1 MENNY
6 KLKLISERASV
17 SLQNLVET
25 VNFLDPPI
33 GLRGLQLALPRLCH
47 TMKWVDSFGHSALF
61 SSPIS
66 STLTELENNTDWVNA
81 LPNEIVSGLRSRN
94 LLPQKISKHL
104 LYTALTE
111 AISDSHQ
118 EVLASPFLAIF
129 IIAIKTDVLSDST
142 KIEAQRSIRWL
153 FNSKSS
159 DGLLLRQ
166 LFEGIPSPDPSNLDQ
181 VTKIASH
188 FKSLS
193 WINQVIGQENSKPR
207 TNKNHGRTNNPRQL
221 RSARISTN
229 EHSNANKRQSIRVK
243 NISGRTIF
251 SHKQVST
258 RGLAPIEAG
267 SMQTVLVAPPRAEY
281 DIELE
286 QRRLA
291 LYSEMEHQY
300 LPGKW
305 ENLTQ
310 EEVILLRNEIRQ
322 LIDNNNIVGLLL
334 ALSII
339 TARNIADLIAIP
351 LIENNKCCNSIWFSE
366 DLTTWGHPT
375 YRPPNAFRPD
385 KNNGKFL
392 HRTNSN
398 IILNLPSL
406 IKERCLKF
414 FKFSSGNC
422 TLGEAISLNSSSAVK
437 IAKEWLAI
445 FRYQSNNRR
454 ITLSRTRD
462 FALQSVLT
470 ETMDPALTAHLFWLD
485 SGNTAS
491 IYYATYHSDKLQHEY
506 SRTLECML
514 GVTPAITLKPYY
526 VGSKLLV
533 KQEYVQHWINDWKKN
548 LSSAK
553 RLTHLEKLAE
563 VHNHIVG
570 YTAMMLMFVTGHRS
584 VADPFENIM
593 NFDEAAATFI
603 IADKMNGGKDD
614 GRLVW
619 LPETVV
625 QQLKVYL
632 AHLKALSTRLL
643 SYDFQLSNSIKKT
656 SEGNGALPLFFLFE
670 KTSNDQERPIP
681 NQLTPSSLSKLL
693 RLSVPLN
700 WSRHYLSSH
709 LRINNI
715 PVEYMDQQLDHLKK
729 GQRFDGSYSV
739 LSVADIG
746 NVLQPALE
754 KILRSAGWSVLSG
767 IQSFPT
773 KASKINYPQHY
784 WKIGSSDRAAR
795 RIKNQ
800 SRMKGRL
807 RQILKTFNN
816 EDLCKAGLT
825 KLAAEIKSEFNTE
838 VEQIKAQTLV
848 YKFLTRRFVNA
859 AQILRKYWSC
869 TTQLSKDISIFNLD
883 HGVKLSHARLCH
895 KVLRQWAIELSDGE
909 HSQVQWLALFIS
921 SAIFEA
927 GLVQLR
933 FINQL
938 LSANICPFYQLNNRV
953 WFDFVDN
960 SYKPHAIRRWIP
972 DTLTTLIFI
981 QLQNKFN
988 DESSIKNFSQVKKI
1002 ITKKFN
1008 VRSFEKLLSIAKSLY
1023 HQQLPAY
1030 LAHYVTGKN
1039 QSASLPRNAWLR
1051 LMTGKHFPYD
1061 DVKTVYAQTMAIA
1074 PKKSFRSLG
1083 PITYYT
1089 HTEAFEKGE
1098 ILRKR
1103 FRVLLNNADTHGMTK
1118 QHLIVQLTQIYSE
1131 MKSSSSPLPPFLSVF
1146 MQWTISI
1153 ATDGRTTVD
1162 LAISTVRS
1170 YFLSIG
1176 RHLATTTASYSSFND
1191 LDEDDFSVIYIRI
1204 LDSTTKNNRAA
1215 NAELLE
1221 SFHHYLHNSYDVPFV
1236 DFNIIEPNRKK
1247 TSVRPNLLL
1256 PQEYQFVR
1264 SALAGTNRSIFIL
1277 SFRAGMRGKEIR
1289 KLPVS
1294 GINVTKPHPD
1304 IMLTSKTKTPASIRK
1319 ISLTDNITIAEA
1331 TDLSK
1336 LIAVCHENNLST
1348 ITDLIP
1354 VNATHDLRN
1363 KIRTVTGDSS
1373 MVNYDLRHSSVTI
1386 AIIKA
1391 TLLAKDWPPYLHDNE
1406 LKTTQNKDPKIN
1418 IKSRRTLFQIA
1429 MQTGHS
1435 SPSTTLTSYMHLL
1448 DWSLFRELTNKQGL
1462 EYTLINKL
1470 SGIKTATLRKIR
1482 ERTEASEFD
1491 DYILAKSLATSSIPF
1506 PENIEE
1512 MIEHIGDYSHDFQ
1525 SPQSFTTVLECLR
1538 LFSKGVPA
1546 TIIAERI
1553 EIDIE
1558 VVQQWLERTESVSSN
1573 SGYHLKHLRNNQSWL
1588 IKKPSQCLKQLDH
1601 EVCHVV
1607 NYDVIKHLCRLFTQ
1621 KYQRRYDA
1629 VFFDTESELNDWVEG
1644 LCFYGIA
1651 SHDMTVLIPSNHVLS
1666 TDDTQREIFL
1676 HSHKVIHFQLL
1687 SHAVN
1692 ARSWSATKSPGLG
1705 IALNLASDSD
1715 KRTTIQT
1722 ELNQLLYAACHLIN
1736 SKE

>member
-1 MENNY
+1 
-6 KLKLISERASV
+6 
-17 SLQNLVET
+17 
-25 VNFLDPPI
+25 
-33 GLRGLQLALPRLCH
+33 
-47 TMKWVDSFGHSALF
+47 
-61 SSPIS
+61 
-66 STLTELENNTDWVNA
+66 
-81 LPNEIVSGLRSRN
+81 
-94 LLPQKISKHL
+94 
-104 LYTALTE
+104 
-111 AISDSHQ
+111 
-118 EVLASPFLAIF
+118 VLASPFLAIF
-129 IIAIKTDVLSDST
+129 IIAIKTNALSDST
-142 KIEAQRSIRWL
+142 KIEAQKSIRWL

-166 LFEGIPSPDPSNLDQ
+166 LFEDIPSPVPSNHDQ
-181 VTKIASH
+181 IIEIASH

-193 WINQVIGQENSKPR
+193 WINQVVGQENPKPR
-207 TNKNHGRTNNPRQL
+207 TNKNHGSTNNPRRLQPT
-221 RSARISTN
+221 RISTN
-229 EHSNANKRQSIRVK
+229 EHFNTNKRQSIKIK

-267 SMQTVLVAPPRAEY
+267 SIQTVLVAPPGAEY

-305 ENLTQ
+305 ESLTQ
-310 EEVILLRNEIRQ
+310 QEVILLRNEIRQ
-322 LIDNNNIVGLLL
+322 LIDNDNIVGLLL
-334 ALSII
+334 VLSIAM
-339 TARNIADLIAIP
+339 ARNIADLIAIP
-351 LIENNKCCNSIWFSE
+351 LIENNKHCNSIWLSD

-375 YRPPNAFRPD
+375 YQPPSTFRPD
-385 KNNGKFL
+385 KNNGKYL

-398 IILNLPSL
+398 IILHLPSL

-422 TLGEAISLNSSSAVK
+422 TLGEAISLNSSTAVK
-437 IAKEWLAI
+437 IAKEWLAN
-445 FRYQSNNRR
+445 FRHQSNNRR
-454 ITLSRTRD
+454 MTLSRIRD
-462 FALQSVLT
+462 CALHSVLT
-470 ETMDPALTAHLFWLD
+470 ETMDPALTTHLFWLD

-491 IYYATYHSDKLQHEY
+491 IYYATYHSDKLQQEY
-506 SRTLECML
+506 SHTLVGML
-514 GVTPAITLKPYY
+514 GATPATALKEYY

-548 LSSAK
+548 VSSAK
-553 RLTHLEKLAE
+553 RLTHLEKLVE
-563 VHNHIVG
+563 VHNQIVG
-570 YTAMMLMFVTGHRS
+570 YTVMMLMFVTGHRS

-593 NFDEAAATFI
+593 NFDESAATFI

-619 LPETVV
+619 LPETAV
-625 QQLKVYL
+625 QQLKAYL
-632 AHLKALSTRLL
+632 THLKALSTRLL
-643 SYDFQLSNSIKKT
+643 SYDIQLSNSIKE
-656 SEGNGALPLFFLFE
+656 SPEGNGDLPLFFLLT
-670 KTSNDQERPIP
+670 KIRISNNQERPIP
-681 NQLTPSSLSKLL
+681 SRLTPSSLSKLL
-693 RLSVPLN
+693 QLAVPLN
-700 WSRHYLSSH
+700 WSRHYLSTR
-709 LRINNI
+709 LRKNNI
-715 PVEYMDQQLDHLKK
+715 PVEYIDQQLDHLKK
-729 GQRFDGSYSV
+729 GQRFDGPYSV
-739 LSVADIG
+739 LSVEDIG
-746 NVLQPALE
+746 IVLQPALE
-754 KILRSAGWSVLSG
+754 KILHFVGWSILTG

-773 KASKINYPQHY
+773 KATPKIYPQHY
-784 WKIGSSDRAAR
+784 WQIGSSERSAR

-807 RQILKTFNN
+807 RQILKTFNDEELN
-816 EDLCKAGLT
+816 KTGLT

-838 VEQIKAQTLV
+838 VEQIKARALA

-869 TTQLSKDISIFNLD
+869 TTQLSKDTSIFNLE
-883 HGVKLSHARLCH
+883 HGVKLSHARFCH
-895 KVLRQWAIELSDGE
+895 EVLRQWATELSDGD

-921 SAIFEA
+921 SAIFEG

-938 LSANICPFYQLNNRV
+938 LSTKICPFYQLNNRV

-972 DTLTTLIFI
+972 DTFTTLIFI
-981 QLQNKFN
+981 QLHNKFN
-988 DESSIKNFSQVKKI
+988 DQSSIKNYSQVKKI

-1008 VRSFEKLLSIAKSLY
+1008 VRSFEKLLLIAKSLY

-1039 QSASLPRNAWLR
+1039 QSASLPSNAWLR
-1051 LMTGKHFPYD
+1051 LMTGKHFQREDEDVQTIYD
-1061 DVKTVYAQTMAIA
+1061 QTATLA
-1074 PKKSFRSLG
+1074 PKNSFKSLS
-1083 PITYYT
+1083 PIAYYN
-1089 HTEAFEKGE
+1089 HSEGFEKGE
-1098 ILRKR
+1098 ILRKH

-1131 MKSSSSPLPPFLSVF
+1131 MNSSSSPLPPFLSVF

-1153 ATDGRTTVD
+1153 ASDGRIKVD

-1191 LDEDDFSVIYIRI
+1191 LDEDDFSAIYIRI

-1215 NAELLE
+1215 NADLLE
-1221 SFHHYLHNSYDVPFV
+1221 SFHHYLHNVYDVPFV

-1264 SALAGTNRSIFIL
+1264 SALAGTNRSILIL

-1319 ISLTDNITIAEA
+1319 ISLTNNITMAEA
-1331 TDLSK
+1331 SDLSK
-1336 LIAVCHENNLST
+1336 QTALCHENNLST
-1348 ITDLIP
+1348 ITDLIS
-1354 VNATHDLRN
+1354 VTATQDLRD
-1363 KIRTVTGDSS
+1363 KIRSVTGDSS

-1386 AIIKA
+1386 AIIKH
-1391 TLLAKDWPPYLHDNE
+1391 TLLPKDWPPYLHDNE
-1406 LKTTQNKDPKIN
+1406 LKTAQNENHEVNP
-1418 IKSRRTLFQIA
+1418 KSRRTLFKIA

-1448 DWSLFRELTNKQGL
+1448 DWSLHRELINKQCL
-1462 EYTLINKL
+1462 EYALINKL

-1491 DYILAKSLATSSIPF
+1491 DYILAKSLSSSSIPA

-1512 MIEHIGDYSHDFQ
+1512 MLDHIESYSLDCQ
-1525 SPQSFTTVLECLR
+1525 SLYTVLECLR
-1538 LFSKGVPA
+1538 LFSADVPA
-1546 TIIAERI
+1546 TIIAEKI
-1553 EIDIE
+1553 EIDIAI
-1558 VVQQWLERTESVSSN
+1558 VQQWLERTESVNSN
-1573 SGYHLKHLRNNQSWL
+1573 SGYHLTHLRNNQSWL
-1588 IKKPSQCLKQLDH
+1588 IKKPSQGLKQLEH
-1601 EVCHVV
+1601 EACHAVE
-1607 NYDVIKHLCRLFTQ
+1607 NDVITYLCRLFTQ

-1629 VFFDTESELNDWVEG
+1629 VFFDTESELNDWIEG

-1651 SHDMTVLIPSNHVLS
+1651 SHDMTVLIPSNHALS
-1666 TDDTQREIFL
+1666 TDDSQRKIFL
-1676 HSHKVIHFQLL
+1676 HSHRMIHFQLL
-1687 SHAVN
+1687 SHTVS
-1692 ARSWSATKSPGLG
+1692 ARSWSATKRPGLG
-1705 IALNLASDSD
+1705 IALNLASNSD
-1715 KRTTIQT
+1715 KRTTVQT

-1736 SKE
+1736 SKEQHHI